1 VSERRRWDNDER
13 FEGVADASALAPDI
27 ERLAAIVTK
36 AGWVTEDPIVH
47 LGSRCEAAAYA
58 LDLTIARLE
67 VVDDVLEVDLQS
79 EVEFEPLARR
89 IAAFAVAG
97 SIAEQSTHV
106 RERVV
111 EGGGVDIDVVTGIL
125 PGDIEFA
132 PHGHVARIRFL
143 TPA

>member
-1 VSERRRWDNDER
+1 MTERRRWDTDER
-13 FEGVADASALAPDI
+13 FEGVGDAAALAPDI
-27 ERLAAIVTK
+27 ERLATIARQ
-36 AGWVTEDPIVH
+36 AAWVAEDPVGH
-47 LGSRCEAAAYA
+47 LGARCEAAAYA

-79 EVEFEPLARR
+79 GVEFEPLARR

-97 SIAEQSTHV
+97 SIAETSTHV
-106 RERVV
+106 RERTV
-111 EGGGVDIDVVTGIL
+111 EGGGVDIDVVTGVL

-143 TPA
+143 PAG